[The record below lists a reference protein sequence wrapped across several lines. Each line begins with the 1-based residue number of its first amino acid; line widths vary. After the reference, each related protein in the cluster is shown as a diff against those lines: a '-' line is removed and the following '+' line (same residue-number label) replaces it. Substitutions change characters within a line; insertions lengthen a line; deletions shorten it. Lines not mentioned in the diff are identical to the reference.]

1 MHPGGICCILYKI
14 LSMRSILLTLTFVV
28 IHASLSSAQGVFSN
42 RTQSILEKVIQD
54 SANEHYSWTHT
65 IVETPGFN
73 QAKDK
78 YREIYEQISN
88 SIITTAG
95 RKTFILTGSYENPVE
110 VNNSTHVVFSLL
122 PGVGEVRS
130 LKVELSLRRVTRGW
144 KVALSVY
151 DRDPKAEEEG
161 AVTIN

>member
-1 MHPGGICCILYKI
+1 LFKI
-14 LSMRSILLTLTFVV
+14 LSMRSIVVTMAFVV
-28 IHASLSSAQGVFSN
+28 IHATLTSAQGVFSN

-54 SANEHYSWTHT
+54 SANEHYSWSRT
-65 IVETPGFN
+65 VFETTGFT
-73 QAKDK
+73 QARDK
-78 YREIYEQISN
+78 YREIYGQISN

-110 VNNSTHVVFSLL
+110 VNNSTHIVFTLL
-122 PGVGEVRS
+122 PRVGEVRS
-130 LKVELSLRRVTRGW
+130 LKVELSLRRVSKGW

>member
-1 MHPGGICCILYKI
+1 
-14 LSMRSILLTLTFVV
+14 MRSILLTLTYLVV
-28 IHASLSSAQGVFSN
+28 HATLSSAQGVFSN

-54 SANEHYSWTHT
+54 SANEHYRWSHA
-65 IVETPGFN
+65 IMETPGFG
-73 QAKDK
+73 QAKEK

-95 RKTFILTGSYENPVE
+95 KKTFILTGSYEPPAE

-122 PGVGEVRS
+122 PGVGEVKG
-130 LKVELSLRRVTRGW
+130 LKVELSLRRVAKGW

-151 DRDPKAEEEG
+151 DRDSKAEEEG

>member
-1 MHPGGICCILYKI
+1 MAL
-14 LSMRSILLTLTFVV
+14 VV
-28 IHASLSSAQGVFSN
+28 IHVTLSSAQGVFSN

-54 SANEHYSWTHT
+54 SANEHYSWTRT
-65 IVETPGFN
+65 VFETPGFS
-73 QAKDK
+73 QAKEK
-78 YREIYEQISN
+78 YREIYGQISN

-95 RKTFILTGSYENPVE
+95 RKTFILTGSYENPEE

-130 LKVELSLRRVTRGW
+130 LKVELSLRRVSKGW

-151 DRDPKAEEEG
+151 DRSPRAEEEG